1 MVFRVIGVIIISTL
15 VALSVS
21 EGFGIE
27 ERITKR
33 SSSSGSGGFDP
44 NVFFGKC
51 YFSLVYRFC
60 VVFISYLRKR
70 QEACWI

>member
-1 MVFRVIGVIIISTL
+1 MVFRVIRVIIIPTL

-27 ERITKR
+27 KRITKR

-44 NVFFGKC
+44 NIFFGKY
-51 YFSLVYRFC
+51 YFSLFTDSVLCLYH
-60 VVFISYLRKR
+60 I
-70 QEACWI
+70 